1 MRRSTSDHE
10 VPLGPQTIDGLKG
23 PKPEVDMSEH
33 ATFFVGVD
41 ISDKNSQICVLDAE
55 AVVAEIRIRTTPDGF
70 RRCFETL
77 TGTLRVALEV
87 GTHSTWISRLLEELG
102 HEVIV
107 ANPRRLALISENHN
121 KSDETDAELLARVVR
136 LDPELLAPIKHRSER
151 HQRAQSLLR
160 ARDCL
165 VRDRTRTINFVRA
178 TLKTHGHRLPA
189 SATYRFHLNKPHL
202 PIELRGVLG
211 PMMDVIEI
219 LSETIEQY
227 NKSIEG
233 AGSEFEE
240 VALLRSV
247 SGIGPITALAFVA
260 TVQDPSLFENTRD
273 VGPYLGVKPRRNQSG
288 DADPQLRITKAGD
301 GFTRRLLV
309 SSAQQILGPFGKD
322 SDLRRWGLSL
332 AQRGGKA
339 AKKRAAVA
347 VARKLAV
354 IMLSMWKS
362 GRSYEPFPNGQPE
375 LSAA

>member
-1 MRRSTSDHE
+1 
-10 VPLGPQTIDGLKG
+10 
-23 PKPEVDMSEH
+23 MSEH

-41 ISDKNSQICVLDAE
+41 IGDKYSQICVLGAE
-55 AVVAEIRIRTTPDGF
+55 AVVEQSRIRTTRDGF
-70 RRCFETL
+70 QYYFGSRTD
-77 TGTLRVALEV
+77 LRVALEV

-227 NKSIEG
+227 NKRIEG
-233 AGSEFEE
+233 AGGEFEE

-247 SGIGPITALAFVA
+247 SGIGPITALAFVT

-288 DADPQLRITKAGD
+288 DADPQLRISKAGD